1 MHISL
6 IINNFASKEQESSMS
21 TNLERILK
29 DQHEEL
35 LNTDYSQ
42 FINRQEETEIDL
54 NSRLAQIV
62 IGVRR
67 CGKSTICQKVLM
79 ESKVNFAYVNFD
91 DESLASLHSEELNDV
106 LQVLYRIYGS
116 FTHLF
121 MDEIQNVPK
130 WHLFVNRL
138 LRQGIHIIL
147 TGSNAN
153 LLSGELATH
162 LTGRY
167 NEIRLYPFSFSEYC
181 LARGILTDAQTTK
194 STGLLL
200 NALDT
205 YLQQGGFPE
214 VMSISRQDKYIAS
227 LLTAIISKDICH
239 RYKVRYKKTLQQLAN
254 GILDRFCQEIS
265 YSDLQEIYQLNSIH
279 TSKNYVSY
287 LENAYLIRLIPR
299 YSFKSI
305 ERQSMRKVYCIDNAF
320 ITNHDDAL
328 QTENLGWRLE
338 NIIAIEL
345 FRRLKNEMQ
354 QLYYLRQNKNYEV
367 DFAIVERNK
376 VKQLIQVTYDF
387 NQPKTK
393 LYNREIGGLL
403 KGAAATGCTDLT
415 LIMMSGEEEDIEV
428 NGLTIHKFLAIRW
441 LTSLR

>member
-1 MHISL
+1 MSL

-79 ESKVNFAYVNFD
+79 QSKVNFAYVNFD

-428 NGLTIHKFLAIRW
+428 NGLTIHKVLAIRW
-441 LTSLR
+441 LNLIA

>member
-1 MHISL
+1 
-6 IINNFASKEQESSMS
+6 MS

-54 NSRLAQIV
+54 NSHLAQIV

-79 ESKVNFAYVNFD
+79 QSKVNFAYVNFD

-214 VMSISRQDKYIAS
+214 VMSMSRQDKYIAS

-428 NGLTIHKFLAIRW
+428 NGLTIHKVLAIRW
-441 LTSLR
+441 LT

>member
-1 MHISL
+1 M
-6 IINNFASKEQESSMS
+6 
-21 TNLERILK
+21 
-29 DQHEEL
+29 
-35 LNTDYSQ
+35 
-42 FINRQEETEIDL
+42 
-54 NSRLAQIV
+54 
-62 IGVRR
+62 
-67 CGKSTICQKVLM
+67 
-79 ESKVNFAYVNFD
+79 
-91 DESLASLHSEELNDV
+91 
-106 LQVLYRIYGS
+106 
-116 FTHLF
+116 
-121 MDEIQNVPK
+121 
-130 WHLFVNRL
+130 
-138 LRQGIHIIL
+138 
-147 TGSNAN
+147 
-153 LLSGELATH
+153 LSGELATH

-167 NEIRLYPFSFSEYC
+167 NEIRLFPFSFSEYC
-181 LARGILTDAQTTK
+181 LARDILTDAQTTK

-214 VMSISRQDKYIAS
+214 VISISRQDKYIAS

-387 NQPKTK
+387 KHPKTK

-428 NGLTIHKFLAIRW
+428 NGLTIHKILAIRW

>member
-1 MHISL
+1 
-6 IINNFASKEQESSMS
+6 MS

-79 ESKVNFAYVNFD
+79 QSKVNFAYVNFD

-415 LIMMSGEEEDIEV
+415 LIMMSGEEEDIGV
-428 NGLTIHKFLAIRW
+428 NGLTIHKVLAIRW

>member
-79 ESKVNFAYVNFD
+79 QSKVNFAYVNFD

-167 NEIRLYPFSFSEYC
+167 NEIRLYPFSFYEYC

-415 LIMMSGEEEDIEV
+415 LIMMSGEEGDIEV
-428 NGLTIHKFLAIRW
+428 NGLTIHKVLAIRW
-441 LTSLR
+441 LT

>member
-1 MHISL
+1 
-6 IINNFASKEQESSMS
+6 MS

-79 ESKVNFAYVNFD
+79 QSKVNFAYVNFD

-265 YSDLQEIYQLNSIH
+265 YSDLQKIYQLNSIH

-345 FRRLKNEMQ
+345 YRRLKNEMQ

-428 NGLTIHKFLAIRW
+428 NGLTIHKILAIRW

>member
-1 MHISL
+1 
-6 IINNFASKEQESSMS
+6 MS

-265 YSDLQEIYQLNSIH
+265 YSDLQKIYQLNSIH

-428 NGLTIHKFLAIRW
+428 NGLTIHKILAIRW
-441 LTSLR
+441 LT

>member
-1 MHISL
+1 
-6 IINNFASKEQESSMS
+6 MS

-428 NGLTIHKFLAIRW
+428 NGLTIHKVLAIRW

>member
-1 MHISL
+1 
-6 IINNFASKEQESSMS
+6 MS

-181 LARGILTDAQTTK
+181 LARGILTDTQTTK

-265 YSDLQEIYQLNSIH
+265 YSDLQKIYQLNSIH

-287 LENAYLIRLIPR
+287 LENAYLNRLIPR

-345 FRRLKNEMQ
+345 YRRLKNEMQ

-428 NGLTIHKFLAIRW
+428 NGLTIHKILAIRW

>member
-1 MHISL
+1 
-6 IINNFASKEQESSMS
+6 MS

-265 YSDLQEIYQLNSIH
+265 YSDLQKIYQLNSIH

-428 NGLTIHKFLAIRW
+428 NGLTIHKVLAIRW
-441 LTSLR
+441 LT